1 MIPTR
6 LQDGLSTALLQW
18 AHSAAADTLCE
29 VIVRIVDGESWAK
42 IQHNVR
48 NAGLF
53 DVEALTPSCLKGKS
67 QAADLMKIA
76 RCYGVSSVTPAGKPP
91 WESASFGSLI

>member
-18 AHSAAADTLCE
+18 AHSAEADAVCE
-29 VIVRIVDGESWAK
+29 VIVRIVDGESWAQ

-53 DVEALTPSCLKGKS
+53 DVEMLTPSCLKGKS
-67 QAADLMKIA
+67 RAADLMEIA
-76 RCYGVSSVTPAGKPP
+76 RCYGVSSVTPGKLP
-91 WESASFGSLI
+91 WASMSLGGLI